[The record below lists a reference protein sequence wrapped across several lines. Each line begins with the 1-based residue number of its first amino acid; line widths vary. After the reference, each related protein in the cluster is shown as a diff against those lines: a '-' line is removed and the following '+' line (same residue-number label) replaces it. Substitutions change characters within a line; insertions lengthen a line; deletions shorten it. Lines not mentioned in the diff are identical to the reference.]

1 MSEQGNAPVHRLEYI
16 DGLRALCALW
26 VVVHH
31 AVESSVPEVTLRT
44 PIIGPIVASLF
55 FGQFPVMFF
64 LLLSGF
70 CLYFPCVR
78 KNPDNPV
85 LSLAFVP
92 YLRRRFNRIAPPYF
106 FAGVLCLLLGTW
118 PAMRSHGWEET
129 LRVDAGTIVS
139 HLLFVHN
146 LFPQWSAKIDYPMWS
161 IGLEWQLYLFF
172 PLLVWAFR
180 RSNGWVAT
188 IATLVVATIIRASWR
203 QLPVPWNTVMRDG
216 PLAYLMIF
224 AAGMVA
230 AALTVKRVRPAPSWL
245 LGTGGAL
252 CLLGVRFSSG
262 NGLAHDLLA
271 ATAAFLVLLAAA
283 DPMGRLSRFLSTP
296 WLVWLGVFSY
306 SIYLVHAPLV
316 HVAWVALQGMQLTP
330 DWLCAGL
337 LLSLPLNVLL
347 CYGFHLLC
355 ERPFMRLAPT
365 RPANQPAPLPN
376 A

>member
-1 MSEQGNAPVHRLEYI
+1 LEYI

-31 AVESSVPEVTLRT
+31 ALESSVPEVTLRT
-44 PIIGPIVASLF
+44 PILGPIVASLF

-78 KNPDNPV
+78 KNPDKPV
-85 LSLAFVP
+85 LSLGFAP

-129 LRVDAGTIVS
+129 LRVDTGTIVS

-188 IATLVVATIIRASWR
+188 LATLAVATVIRAGWR
-203 QLPVPWNTVMRDG
+203 HLPTPWNSVMRDG

-224 AAGMVA
+224 ALGMVA
-230 AALTVKRVRPAPSWL
+230 AALTVKRVRFAPSWL
-245 LGTGGAL
+245 LGSGGAL

-262 NGLAHDLLA
+262 NGLAHDMLA
-271 ATAAFLVLLAAA
+271 AIAALLVLLAAA
-283 DPMGRLSRFLSTP
+283 EPLSRLSRVLSTP

-306 SIYLVHAPLV
+306 SIYLVHAPLLQ
-316 HVAWVALQGMQLTP
+316 VAWVALRGMQLSP